1 MAKRKPLPP
10 TQRQLDILIAL
21 AGSGVITRRIEG
33 SRLYQLY
40 ANADC
45 GDSDGALADALTAAE
60 VTALLRRGWVCDR
73 EGWDSDPRRSGGQ
86 YIITE
91 AGSELVEAV
100 HG

>member
-1 MAKRKPLPP
+1 MAKRNPPP
-10 TQRQLDILIAL
+10 TQRQRDILVAL

-45 GDSDGALADALTAAE
+45 GDSDGALADALTVAE
-60 VTALLRRGWVCDR
+60 VTALLRRGWICDR
-73 EGWDSDPRRSGGQ
+73 EGWDSDPRRGGGE

-91 AGSELVEAV
+91 AGSELVEAA
-100 HG
+100 HA